1 MTIFFLT
8 FGLFLVVGTAMAV
21 GYIFQKKELAGSC
34 GGLGA
39 VGIEKE
45 CDCDN
50 PCSSRQEREEAARLE
65 AEEKAKGL
73 SSIDVKNI

>member
-1 MTIFFLT
+1 
-8 FGLFLVVGTAMAV
+8 MAV

-34 GGLGA
+34 GGLAG

-50 PCSSRQEREEAARLE
+50 PCSSRQEREALAKQEADNAVK
-65 AEEKAKGL
+65 EETL
-73 SSIDVKNI
+73 TPINVKNL